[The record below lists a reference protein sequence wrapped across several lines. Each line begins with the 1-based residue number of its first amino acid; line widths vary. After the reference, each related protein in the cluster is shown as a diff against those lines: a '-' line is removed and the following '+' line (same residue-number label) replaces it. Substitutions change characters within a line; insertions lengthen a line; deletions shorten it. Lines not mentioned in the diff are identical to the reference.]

1 MNRRLLLLLLSV
13 LIVAAVVVLAAS
25 LHDVHFQPG
34 RSLPAVPGSGTG
46 SPLTLTETVSDTPLW
61 KVILFWL
68 ALVINMVLFFFL
80 LPKDVRK
87 KILRQFISFALSALA
102 ILIALRYRMIR
113 LPILDTQPAN
123 PANPPATSGQG
134 GVPIQQFHPPQL
146 TPWWVYLISFA
157 VLAALL
163 TLLWLAYRWWTRST
177 ARSLSDLDAIG
188 AIARSSL
195 GDLAA
200 GRDWSNVIIQSYVR
214 MSETVSARRGL
225 QRGAAMTPR
234 EFAARLEQAGLPAL
248 AVSRLTRL
256 FESARYGAHASSQL
270 EVNEAVTCLN
280 SILQACGQ
288 PQ

>member
-1 MNRRLLLLLLSV
+1 MNRRLLLLGLSV
-13 LIVAAVVVLAAS
+13 LIVAAVVILASS

-34 RSLPAVPGSGTG
+34 RSLPGESGPGGG
-46 SPLTLTETVSDTPLW
+46 SPLTVTETMSDTPLW
-61 KVILFWL
+61 KVLLFWL

-87 KILRQFISFALSALA
+87 KVLRQFISFGLSALA

-113 LPILDTQPAN
+113 LPAPNGQAAN
-123 PANPPATSGQG
+123 PAAPPATSGQG
-134 GVPIQQFHPPQL
+134 GMPIEPFHPPQM

-157 VLAALL
+157 VLAAIL
-163 TLLWLAYRWWTRST
+163 TLLWLAYRWWTRSNR
-177 ARSLSDLDAIG
+177 RSDSNSDLFG
-188 AIARSSL
+188 AIAQSSL
-195 GDLAA
+195 QDLAA
-200 GRDWSNVIIQSYVR
+200 GRDWSDVIIQSYVR
-214 MSETVSARRGL
+214 MSEAVSSRRGM
-225 QRGAAMTPR
+225 QRAPAVTPS

-270 EVNEAVTCLN
+270 EVNEAVACLN